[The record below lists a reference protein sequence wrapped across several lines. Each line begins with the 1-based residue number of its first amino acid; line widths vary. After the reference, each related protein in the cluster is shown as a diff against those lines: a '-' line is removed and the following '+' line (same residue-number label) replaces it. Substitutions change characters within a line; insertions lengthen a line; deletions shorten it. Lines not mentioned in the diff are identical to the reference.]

1 MPVRQELGEFSFIE
15 AIRRTASLLG
25 PSRGIRIGIGD
36 DAALVST
43 TEATLLTVDAM
54 VEGIH
59 FRRDWLSAAELGRR
73 AFRAAASDIAAM
85 GGRPRYVV
93 LAVGIPVGLHAAY
106 ARRMVRGLVVDA
118 RAANTS
124 LVGGNVTRSPMLS
137 LTVTVAGEPTRRVL
151 RRDRARPGQPVLVTG
166 FLGQASAG
174 VARLRRGHR
183 AGSLVNAYRTPP
195 SRLSLA
201 RELADCGRVAAMI
214 DVSDGLVQ
222 DLTHVCRA
230 SGVRARLDVGA
241 VPLSRA
247 LRSFTRDPLRYALG
261 GGDDYEL
268 LFTATSM
275 HAVAQ
280 IQAIGAS
287 HGCRV
292 SRIGAIEPR
301 RGAAV
306 VIDQD
311 GEPLTGGYAHF

>member
-1 MPVRQELGEFSFIE
+1 VPARQELGEFSFIE
-15 AIRRTASLLG
+15 AIRRSASMLG

-54 VEGIH
+54 VEGVH

-73 AFRAAASDIAAM
+73 AFRAAVSDIAAM

-93 LAVGIPVGLHAAY
+93 LAVGIPVGFHAGY
-106 ARRMVRGLVVDA
+106 ARQMVRGLIVDA
-118 RAANTS
+118 RAANAS
-124 LVGGNVTRSPMLS
+124 LVGGNVTRSPVLS

-166 FLGQASAG
+166 FPGQASAG

-195 SRLSLA
+195 SRLLLA
-201 RELADCGRVAAMI
+201 RELAACGRVAAMI
-214 DVSDGLVQ
+214 
-222 DLTHVCRA
+222 
-230 SGVRARLDVGA
+230 ARLDVDA
-241 VPLSRA
+241 VPVSKA
-247 LRSFTRDPLRYALG
+247 LRSFTRDPLRYALA

-287 HGCRV
+287 HGCRI

-301 RGAAV
+301 RGAAI